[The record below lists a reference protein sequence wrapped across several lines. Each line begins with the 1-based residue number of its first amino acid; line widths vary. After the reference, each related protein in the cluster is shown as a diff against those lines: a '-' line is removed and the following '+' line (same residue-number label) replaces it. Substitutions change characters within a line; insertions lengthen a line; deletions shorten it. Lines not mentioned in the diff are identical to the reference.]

1 MFALDWPHIDH
12 EWRNSKRAILAY
24 HVGGWREGE
33 SPLDAL
39 ARALGVSAQKI
50 RLESTDSASA
60 ANELEQLS
68 ACLGGGW
75 GEFPGLNIAEVVA
88 LAISALNEKLRVVPP
103 EVCAFFGAPQQ
114 LEPFPQG
121 RSSEGVARARREGLP
136 IVLDL

>member
-1 MFALDWPHIDH
+1 MFASDWPHIDH
-12 EWRNSKRAILAY
+12 EWRNCKRAILAY

-39 ARALGVSAQKI
+39 ARALGVSAQNI
-50 RLESTDSASA
+50 RLEPTDSA

-68 ACLGGGW
+68 ACLGVGW
-75 GEFPGLNIAEVVA
+75 GEFPGLNIAEVVS

-114 LEPFPQG
+114 LEPFPLG
-121 RSSEGVARARREGLP
+121 RSSEGVARARRERLP
-136 IVLDL
+136 IVLEL